1 MKKEKMTKVIK
12 KVVKKKLA
20 KKTVIKKKTAKKTI
34 TKKNVVKKKIAK
46 KTVTK
51 KKVAK
56 KKVAKKKV
64 AKKKVAKKKV
74 AKNKVAKKK
83 VAKKKVAKKKVA
95 KKKVAKKKVVNKKET
110 IEKVIKKKRI
120 VSLPGI
126 QHKRT
131 HLNPSHWQA
140 KKTKKVL
147 EIKDIKEKKVK
158 KIFSTK
164 DYVVYPTHGVGQVID
179 IEKREVVGQK
189 LEMYVIEF
197 PNMDMLVR
205 VPVDKTKLNNLRKVS
220 RPGKIQTIFKILTEK
235 AKIKRTMWSRR
246 AQEYDQKINSGE
258 IDQIAEVVRDLNR
271 ADSQAEQS
279 YSERQLFELA
289 YGRLLREIIV
299 SLKITDEAGK
309 KKVDK
314 LLGRDKIENA
324 PLAI

>member
-1 MKKEKMTKVIK
+1 MKKAKMTKVIK
-12 KVVKKKLA
+12 KVVKKKVA
-20 KKTVIKKKTAKKTI
+20 KKAVIKKKAAKKTI
-34 TKKNVVKKKIAK
+34 TKKNVIKKKIAK
-46 KTVTK
+46 KTATK

-56 KKVAKKKV
+56 K
-64 AKKKVAKKKV
+64 
-74 AKNKVAKKK
+74 KVAKKK

-95 KKKVAKKKVVNKKET
+95 KKKVAKKKVVKKKEA

-235 AKIKRTMWSRR
+235 AKVKRTMWSRR

-258 IDQIAEVVRDLNR
+258 IEQIAEVVRDLNR

>member
-1 MKKEKMTKVIK
+1 MTKK
-12 KVVKKKLA
+12 KTKKNISKKKL
-20 KKTVIKKKTAKKTI
+20 
-34 TKKNVVKKKIAK
+34 
-46 KTVTK
+46 
-51 KKVAK
+51 AK

-64 AKKKVAKKKV
+64 AKKKIAKK
-74 AKNKVAKKK
+74 KVAKKK

-95 KKKVAKKKVVNKKET
+95 KKKVAKKKVSKKVVEKKKE
-110 IEKVIKKKRI
+110 VIDKPVKKKRI

-158 KIFSTK
+158 KIFNTK

-258 IDQIAEVVRDLNR
+258 IEQIAEVVRDLNR

-289 YGRLLREIIV
+289 YGRLLREVIV

>member
-1 MKKEKMTKVIK
+1 MKKEKINK
-12 KVVKKKLA
+12 A
-20 KKTVIKKKTAKKTI
+20 
-34 TKKNVVKKKIAK
+34 KKKIS
-46 KTVTK
+46 

-56 KKVAKKKV
+56 KKVVIKKSSKKKV
-64 AKKKVAKKKV
+64 SPKTIVKK
-74 AKNKVAKKK
+74 KVAKKK

-95 KKKVAKKKVVNKKET
+95 KKKVAKKKVKVEKSKKKE
-110 IEKVIKKKRI
+110 IVIVKAKKKRI
-120 VSLPGI
+120 ISLPGV

-235 AKIKRTMWSRR
+235 PKIKRTMWSRR
-246 AQEYDQKINSGE
+246 AQEYDQKINSGDIE
-258 IDQIAEVVRDLNR
+258 QMAEVVRDLNR

-289 YGRLLREIIV
+289 YGRLLKEIIV

>member
-1 MKKEKMTKVIK
+1 MKKEKMAKVIK
-12 KVVKKKLA
+12 KVVKNKVA
-20 KKTVIKKKTAKKTI
+20 KKSVIKKKTAKKTI

-46 KTVTK
+46 KTV
-51 KKVAK
+51 AK
-56 KKVAKKKV
+56 KKI
-64 AKKKVAKKKV
+64 
-74 AKNKVAKKK
+74 
-83 VAKKKVAKKKVA
+83 AKKKVAKKKVA
-95 KKKVAKKKVVNKKET
+95 KKKVAKKKVVKKKVAKKKVVKKKVAKKKVAKKKVVKKKET

-289 YGRLLREIIV
+289 YSRLLREIIV

>member
-1 MKKEKMTKVIK
+1 MKKEQINK
-12 KVVKKKLA
+12 A
-20 KKTVIKKKTAKKTI
+20 
-34 TKKNVVKKKIAK
+34 KKKIS
-46 KTVTK
+46 

-56 KKVAKKKV
+56 KKVVIKKSSKKKV
-64 AKKKVAKKKV
+64 SPKTIVKK
-74 AKNKVAKKK
+74 KVAKKK

-95 KKKVAKKKVVNKKET
+95 KKKVAKKKVAKKKVAKKKVKVEKSKKKE
-110 IEKVIKKKRI
+110 IVIVKAKKKRI
-120 VSLPGI
+120 ISLPGV

-235 AKIKRTMWSRR
+235 PKIKRTMWSRR
-246 AQEYDQKINSGE
+246 AQEYDQKINSGDIE
-258 IDQIAEVVRDLNR
+258 QMAEVVRDLNR

-289 YGRLLREIIV
+289 YGRLLKEIIV

>member
-1 MKKEKMTKVIK
+1 MTKVIK
-12 KVVKKKLA
+12 KVVKKKVA
-20 KKTVIKKKTAKKTI
+20 KKA
-34 TKKNVVKKKIAK
+34 VVKKKIAK
-46 KTVTK
+46 KTATK

-74 AKNKVAKKK
+74 VK
-83 VAKKKVAKKKVA
+83 
-95 KKKVAKKKVVNKKET
+95 KKET

-164 DYVVYPTHGVGQVID
+164 DYVVYPTHGVGKVID

-235 AKIKRTMWSRR
+235 AKVKRTMWSRR

-258 IDQIAEVVRDLNR
+258 IEQIAEVVRDLNR

>member
-1 MKKEKMTKVIK
+1 MKKEKINKAKKKISKKVAKKKVVIK
-12 KVVKKKLA
+12 KSSKKKVSI
-20 KKTVIKKKTAKKTI
+20 KTVI
-34 TKKNVVKKKIAK
+34 
-46 KTVTK
+46 K

-64 AKKKVAKKKV
+64 AKKKVKVEKSKKK
-74 AKNKVAKKK
+74 
-83 VAKKKVAKKKVA
+83 
-95 KKKVAKKKVVNKKET
+95 E
-110 IEKVIKKKRI
+110 IVIVKAKKKRI
-120 VSLPGI
+120 ISLPGV

-235 AKIKRTMWSRR
+235 PKIKRTMWSRR
-246 AQEYDQKINSGE
+246 AQEYDQKINSGDIE
-258 IDQIAEVVRDLNR
+258 QMAEVVRDLNR

-289 YGRLLREIIV
+289 YGRLLKEIIV

>member
-12 KVVKKKLA
+12 KIVKKKLA
-20 KKTVIKKKTAKKTI
+20 NKAVIKKKTAKKTI
-34 TKKNVVKKKIAK
+34 TKKNVIKKKIAK

-74 AKNKVAKKK
+74 VK
-83 VAKKKVAKKKVA
+83 
-95 KKKVAKKKVVNKKET
+95 KKET

>member
-1 MKKEKMTKVIK
+1 MKKEQINK
-12 KVVKKKLA
+12 A
-20 KKTVIKKKTAKKTI
+20 
-34 TKKNVVKKKIAK
+34 KKKIS
-46 KTVTK
+46 

-56 KKVAKKKV
+56 KKVVIKKSSKKKV
-64 AKKKVAKKKV
+64 SPKTIVKK
-74 AKNKVAKKK
+74 KVAKKK

-95 KKKVAKKKVVNKKET
+95 KKKVAKKKVAKKKVAKKKVAKKKVAKKKVKVEKSKKKE
-110 IEKVIKKKRI
+110 IVIIKAKKKRI
-120 VSLPGI
+120 ISLPGV

-235 AKIKRTMWSRR
+235 PKIKRTMWSRR
-246 AQEYDQKINSGE
+246 AQEYDQKINSGDIE
-258 IDQIAEVVRDLNR
+258 QMAEVVRDLNR

-289 YGRLLREIIV
+289 YGRLLKEIIV

>member
-12 KVVKKKLA
+12 KVVKKKVA
-20 KKTVIKKKTAKKTI
+20 KESVIKKKATKKII
-34 TKKNVVKKKIAK
+34 TKKNVVKKNIAK
-46 KTVTK
+46 KTAIKKKVVK

-64 AKKKVAKKKV
+64 TKKKVT
-74 AKNKVAKKK
+74 
-83 VAKKKVAKKKVA
+83 
-95 KKKVAKKKVVNKKET
+95 KKKVAKKKVVKKKVAKKKEAV
-110 IEKVIKKKRI
+110 EKVIKKKRI

>member
-1 MKKEKMTKVIK
+1 MKKEQINK
-12 KVVKKKLA
+12 A
-20 KKTVIKKKTAKKTI
+20 
-34 TKKNVVKKKIAK
+34 KKKIS
-46 KTVTK
+46 

-56 KKVAKKKV
+56 KKVVIKKSSKKKV
-64 AKKKVAKKKV
+64 SPKTVVKK
-74 AKNKVAKKK
+74 KVAKKK

-95 KKKVAKKKVVNKKET
+95 KKKVAKKKVAKKKVKVEKSKKKE
-110 IEKVIKKKRI
+110 IVIVKAKKKRI
-120 VSLPGI
+120 ISLPGV

-235 AKIKRTMWSRR
+235 PKIKRTMWSRR
-246 AQEYDQKINSGE
+246 AQEYDQKINSGDIE
-258 IDQIAEVVRDLNR
+258 QMAEVVRDLNR

-289 YGRLLREIIV
+289 YGRLLKEIIV

>member
-1 MKKEKMTKVIK
+1 MKKEKINK
-12 KVVKKKLA
+12 A
-20 KKTVIKKKTAKKTI
+20 
-34 TKKNVVKKKIAK
+34 KKKIS
-46 KTVTK
+46 

-56 KKVAKKKV
+56 KKVVIKKSSKKKV
-64 AKKKVAKKKV
+64 SPKTVVKK
-74 AKNKVAKKK
+74 KVAKKK

-95 KKKVAKKKVVNKKET
+95 KKKVAKKKVAKKKVAKKKVAKKKVAKKKVKVEKSKKKE
-110 IEKVIKKKRI
+110 IVIVKAKKKRI
-120 VSLPGI
+120 ISLPGV

-235 AKIKRTMWSRR
+235 PKIKRTMWSRR
-246 AQEYDQKINSGE
+246 AQEYDQKINSGDIE
-258 IDQIAEVVRDLNR
+258 QMAEVVRDLNR

-289 YGRLLREIIV
+289 YGRLLKEIIV

>member
-1 MKKEKMTKVIK
+1 MKKAKMTKVIK
-12 KVVKKKLA
+12 KVVKKKVA
-20 KKTVIKKKTAKKTI
+20 KKAVIKKKTAKKTI
-34 TKKNVVKKKIAK
+34 TKKNIIKKKIAK
-46 KTVTK
+46 KTATK

-56 KKVAKKKV
+56 K
-64 AKKKVAKKKV
+64 
-74 AKNKVAKKK
+74 KVAKKK

-95 KKKVAKKKVVNKKET
+95 KKKVAKKKVVKKKET
-110 IEKVIKKKRI
+110 IEKFIKKKRI

>member
-1 MKKEKMTKVIK
+1 MKKEQINK
-12 KVVKKKLA
+12 A
-20 KKTVIKKKTAKKTI
+20 
-34 TKKNVVKKKIAK
+34 KKKIS
-46 KTVTK
+46 

-56 KKVAKKKV
+56 KKVVIKKSSKKKV
-64 AKKKVAKKKV
+64 SPKTVVKKKVVKK
-74 AKNKVAKKK
+74 KVAKKK

-95 KKKVAKKKVVNKKET
+95 KKKVAKKKVVKKKVVKKKVAKKKVKVEKSKKKE
-110 IEKVIKKKRI
+110 IVIVKAKKKRI
-120 VSLPGI
+120 ISLPGV

-235 AKIKRTMWSRR
+235 PKIKRTMWSRR
-246 AQEYDQKINSGE
+246 AQEYDQKINSGDIE
-258 IDQIAEVVRDLNR
+258 QMAEVVRDLNR

-289 YGRLLREIIV
+289 YGRLLKEIIV

>member
-1 MKKEKMTKVIK
+1 MKKEQINKAKKKISKKVAKKKVVIKKSSKKKVSPKTVVKK
-12 KVVKKKLA
+12 KVVKKK
-20 KKTVIKKKTAKKTI
+20 
-34 TKKNVVKKKIAK
+34 VVKKK
-46 KTVTK
+46 VVK

-64 AKKKVAKKKV
+64 AKKKVKVEKSKKK
-74 AKNKVAKKK
+74 
-83 VAKKKVAKKKVA
+83 
-95 KKKVAKKKVVNKKET
+95 E
-110 IEKVIKKKRI
+110 IVIVKAKKKRI
-120 VSLPGI
+120 ISLPGV

-235 AKIKRTMWSRR
+235 PKIKRTMWSRR
-246 AQEYDQKINSGE
+246 AQEYDQKINSGDIE
-258 IDQIAEVVRDLNR
+258 QMAEVVRDLNR

-289 YGRLLREIIV
+289 YGRLLKEIIV

>member
-1 MKKEKMTKVIK
+1 MKKAKMTKVIK
-12 KVVKKKLA
+12 KVVKKKVA
-20 KKTVIKKKTAKKTI
+20 KKAVIKKKTAKKTI
-34 TKKNVVKKKIAK
+34 TKKNIIKKKIAK
-46 KTVTK
+46 KTATK

-74 AKNKVAKKK
+74 AKKK
-83 VAKKKVAKKKVA
+83 VAKKKVL
-95 KKKVAKKKVVNKKET
+95 KKKVAKKKVVKNKET

-235 AKIKRTMWSRR
+235 AKVKRTMWSRR

-258 IDQIAEVVRDLNR
+258 IEQIAEVVRDLNR

>member
-1 MKKEKMTKVIK
+1 MKKEQINK
-12 KVVKKKLA
+12 A
-20 KKTVIKKKTAKKTI
+20 
-34 TKKNVVKKKIAK
+34 KKKIS
-46 KTVTK
+46 

-56 KKVAKKKV
+56 KKVVIKKSSKKKV
-64 AKKKVAKKKV
+64 SPKTIVKK
-74 AKNKVAKKK
+74 KVAKKK

-95 KKKVAKKKVVNKKET
+95 KKKVAKKKVAKKKVAKKKVAKKKVAKKKVKVEKSKKKE
-110 IEKVIKKKRI
+110 IVIVKAKKKRI
-120 VSLPGI
+120 ISLPGV

-235 AKIKRTMWSRR
+235 PKIKRTMWSRR
-246 AQEYDQKINSGE
+246 AQEYDQKINSGDIE
-258 IDQIAEVVRDLNR
+258 QMAEVVRDLNR

-289 YGRLLREIIV
+289 YGRLLKEIIV

>member
-1 MKKEKMTKVIK
+1 MKKEKINKLKKKISK
-12 KVVKKKLA
+12 KVAKNKIIA
-20 KKTVIKKKTAKKTI
+20 KKTVKKKIVKKKISKKKT
-34 TKKNVVKKKIAK
+34 TKKKVAPKKKKVTKKKIAK
-46 KTVTK
+46 KKIAKKKAAKKKKAPKK

-56 KKVAKKKV
+56 KKVIKKKE
-64 AKKKVAKKKV
+64 
-74 AKNKVAKKK
+74 
-83 VAKKKVAKKKVA
+83 
-95 KKKVAKKKVVNKKET
+95 VVIQK
-110 IEKVIKKKRI
+110 IKKKRI

-158 KIFSTK
+158 KVFSTK
-164 DYVVYPTHGVGQVID
+164 DYVVYPTHGVGRVID

-220 RPGKIQTIFKILTEK
+220 RPGKIQAIYKILTEK

-258 IDQIAEVVRDLNR
+258 IEQMAEVVRDLNR

-289 YGRLLREIIV
+289 YGRLLKEIIV

-314 LLGRDKIENA
+314 LLGRDKMENA

>member
-1 MKKEKMTKVIK
+1 MKKEKINKSKKNVSIK
-12 KVVKKKLA
+12 KVAKKTAAKKKIVTKKVAKKTAVKKVA
-20 KKTVIKKKTAKKTI
+20 KKTV
-34 TKKNVVKKKIAK
+34 AK
-46 KTVTK
+46 KTVAK
-51 KKVAK
+51 KTVAK

-64 AKKKVAKKKV
+64 AKKKVAKKTMVK
-74 AKNKVAKKK
+74 KKIAKKK
-83 VAKKKVAKKKVA
+83 VAKKKSVTKKKVKIEKE
-95 KKKVAKKKVVNKKET
+95 KKKEIIIKP
-110 IEKVIKKKRI
+110 KKKRI
-120 VSLPGI
+120 ISLPGV

-220 RPGKIQTIFKILTEK
+220 RPGKIQNIFKILTEK
-235 AKIKRTMWSRR
+235 ARIKRTMWSRR
-246 AQEYDQKINSGE
+246 AQEYEDKTSE
-258 IDQIAEVVRDLNR
+258 YF
-271 ADSQAEQS
+271 SQTT
-279 YSERQLFELA
+279 F
-289 YGRLLREIIV
+289 
-299 SLKITDEAGK
+299 
-309 KKVDK
+309 
-314 LLGRDKIENA
+314 LLGSI
-324 PLAI
+324 LVS

>member
-1 MKKEKMTKVIK
+1 MKKEKINKAKKKISKKVAKKKVVIK
-12 KVVKKKLA
+12 KSSKKKVSI
-20 KKTVIKKKTAKKTI
+20 KTVI
-34 TKKNVVKKKIAK
+34 
-46 KTVTK
+46 K

-56 KKVAKKKV
+56 KKVAKKKAAPKKKKV
-64 AKKKVAKKKV
+64 AKKKVTKKKAAKKKVAKKKV
-74 AKNKVAKKK
+74 KVEKSKKK
-83 VAKKKVAKKKVA
+83 
-95 KKKVAKKKVVNKKET
+95 E
-110 IEKVIKKKRI
+110 IVIVKAKKKRI
-120 VSLPGI
+120 ISLPGV

-235 AKIKRTMWSRR
+235 PKIKRTMWSRR
-246 AQEYDQKINSGE
+246 AQEYDQKINSGDIE
-258 IDQIAEVVRDLNR
+258 QMAEVVRDLNR

-289 YGRLLREIIV
+289 YGRLLKEIIV

>member
-1 MKKEKMTKVIK
+1 MTKVIK

-20 KKTVIKKKTAKKTI
+20 NKAVIKKKTAKKTI
-34 TKKNVVKKKIAK
+34 TKKNVIKKKIAK
-46 KTVTK
+46 KTVT
-51 KKVAK
+51 
-56 KKVAKKKV
+56 
-64 AKKKVAKKKV
+64 
-74 AKNKVAKKK
+74 
-83 VAKKKVAKKKVA
+83 KKKVA

-164 DYVVYPTHGVGQVID
+164 DYVVYPTNGVGQVID

>member
-20 KKTVIKKKTAKKTI
+20 NKAVIKKKTAKKTI
-34 TKKNVVKKKIAK
+34 TKKNVIKKKIAK
-46 KTVTK
+46 KTATK

-74 AKNKVAKKK
+74 V
-83 VAKKKVAKKKVA
+83 
-95 KKKVAKKKVVNKKET
+95 KKKVAKKKVVKKKET

-140 KKTKKVL
+140 KKTKKIL

>member
-1 MKKEKMTKVIK
+1 MKKEKIAKVIK
-12 KVVKKKLA
+12 KVVKNKVA
-20 KKTVIKKKTAKKTI
+20 KKSVIKKKTAKKTI
-34 TKKNVVKKKIAK
+34 TKKNIVKKKIAK
-46 KTVTK
+46 KTVAK
-51 KKVAK
+51 KKIAK
-56 KKVAKKKV
+56 KKVAKK
-64 AKKKVAKKKV
+64 
-74 AKNKVAKKK
+74 KVAKKK

-95 KKKVAKKKVVNKKET
+95 KKKVAKKKVVKKKVAKKKVVKKKET